1 VEIEPSAMNPS
12 EEATYRKVTWRL
24 LPLLFLCYV
33 LAYLDRVNVGF
44 AKLQMQKDLGFT
56 DTAYGIGAGVFF
68 IGYFLFEVPSNLI
81 LERVGARIWI
91 ARIMILWGMLSSAT
105 LFVTGER
112 TFYALRFA
120 LGVAEAGFFPGIILY
135 LTYWYTRKHRT
146 RMVAGF
152 MTAIT
157 LSGVIGGPISGFI
170 LSRLSGVSGLAG
182 WQWLYLLEGIPSVVV
197 GLLVLW
203 LLDDGPS
210 KAKWLTDDEREL
222 LARRVQEE
230 EGLKIEEG
238 AGHHRFSQAFR
249 SPRVWLLA
257 LIYFCVVMGLYG
269 ISFWLP
275 SILSDTMTS
284 DPWRIGLLTAIPWGA
299 AAMVMLLVGR
309 RSDRTGERRWHT
321 ALPALIAGAAFATS
335 AIPGI
340 SPLPSFLALT
350 VATCGIMA
358 AVSCFWSL
366 PTAILSGTAAA
377 AGIAWINSLGNLAGY
392 VSPFVVG
399 HVRDTTGSMSAALV
413 VLAGLLIAAGTLTAW
428 GGPRS
433 TSGKLAE
440 RPRDEGL

>member
-1 VEIEPSAMNPS
+1 MTPF

-24 LPLLFLCYV
+24 LPLLFLSYV

-44 AKLQMQKDLGFT
+44 AKLQMQKDLAFS
-56 DTAYGIGAGVFF
+56 DTVYGIGAGVFF
-68 IGYFLFEVPSNLI
+68 IGYFLFEVPSNLV
-81 LERVGARIWI
+81 LQRVGARIWI

-105 LFVTGER
+105 MFVAGQT
-112 TFYALRFA
+112 TFYVLRFA

-135 LTYWYTRKHRT
+135 LTYWYTRKHRA
-146 RMVAGF
+146 RMVAAF

-157 LSGVIGGPISGFI
+157 LSGVIGGPISGGI

-182 WQWLYLLEGIPSVVV
+182 WQWLYLLEGLPSVVV
-197 GLLVLW
+197 GLLVLF

-210 KAKWLTDDEREL
+210 KAKWLSDEEREL
-222 LARRVQEE
+222 LTRRIREE
-230 EGLKIEEG
+230 EALKVEEG
-238 AGHHRFSQAFR
+238 AGHHLFSHAFR
-249 SPRVWLLA
+249 SPTVWLLA
-257 LIYFCVVMGLYG
+257 LVYFCVVMGLYG

-284 DPWRIGLLTAIPWGA
+284 DPWRIGLLTAVPWGA
-299 AAMVMLLVGR
+299 AALVMLFVGH

-321 ALPALIAGAAFATS
+321 ALPALVAAAAFATS

-340 SPLPSFLALT
+340 SALSSFFALT

-399 HVRDTTGSMSAALV
+399 HVRDATGSMSTALL
-413 VLAGLLIAAGTLTAW
+413 VLAGSLFAAGLLTFRAGR
-428 GGPRS
+428 GGFEARS
-433 TSGKLAE
+433 
-440 RPRDEGL
+440 

>member
-1 VEIEPSAMNPS
+1 MNAS

-24 LPLLFLCYV
+24 LPLLFFCYV

-44 AKLQMQKDLGFT
+44 AKLQMQKDLGFS
-56 DTAYGIGAGVFF
+56 DTVYGIGAGVFF

-105 LFVTGER
+105 MFVTGEA

-135 LTYWYTRKHRT
+135 LTYWYTRKHRA

-157 LSGVIGGPISGFI
+157 LSGVIGGPVSGWI

-182 WQWLYLLEGIPSVVV
+182 WQWLYLLEGLPSLAV

-203 LLDDGPS
+203 LLDDGPTN
-210 KAKWLTDDEREL
+210 AKWLTEGEREL
-222 LARRVQEE
+222 LSRRVREE
-230 EGLKIEEG
+230 EKLKIEEE
-238 AGHHRFSQAFR
+238 AGHHRLTDAFR
-249 SPRVWLLA
+249 SPRLWLLA

-275 SILSDTMTS
+275 QILSDTITT

-299 AAMVMLLVGR
+299 SAVAMLIVGR
-309 RSDRTGERRWHT
+309 HSDRTGERRWHT
-321 ALPALIAGAAFATS
+321 ALPALVAGAAFATS
-335 AIPGI
+335 AASAS
-340 SPLPSFLALT
+340 SPLQSFVALT
-350 VATCGIMA
+350 VATCGVMA

-366 PTAILSGTAAA
+366 PTAFLSGTAAA
-377 AGIAWINSLGNLAGY
+377 GGIAAINSIGNLAGY

-399 HVRDTTGSMSAALV
+399 HVRDATGSMSAALI
-413 VLAGLLIAAGTLTAW
+413 VLASSLLAAGVLTTW

-433 TSGKLAE
+433 TSGKLSE
-440 RPRDEGL
+440 RP

>member
-1 VEIEPSAMNPS
+1 MTAFED
-12 EEATYRKVTWRL
+12 ATYRKVTWRL

-44 AKLQMQKDLGFT
+44 AKLQMQSELGFS
-56 DTAYGIGAGVFF
+56 DTVYGIGAGVFF

-91 ARIMILWGMLSSAT
+91 ARIMILWGLLSSAT
-105 LFVTGER
+105 MFVTGAS

-135 LTYWYTRKHRT
+135 LTYWYTRKHRA
-146 RMVAGF
+146 RMVASF

-157 LSGVIGGPISGFI
+157 LAGVIGGPVSGLI
-170 LSRLSGVSGLAG
+170 LSRMSGVSGLAG
-182 WQWLYLLEGIPSVVV
+182 WQWLYLLEGLPSVAV
-197 GLLVLW
+197 GLLVLS

-210 KAKWLTDDEREL
+210 KAKWLTEDEREL
-222 LARRVQEE
+222 LLRRVREE
-230 EGLKIEEG
+230 EELKSAEG
-238 AGHHRFSQAFR
+238 ARQQRLAEAFR
-249 SPRVWLLA
+249 SGRLWLFA

-284 DPWRIGLLTAIPWGA
+284 DPWRIGLLTAVPWA
-299 AAMVMLLVGR
+299 AAAVAMVLVGR
-309 RSDRTGERRWHT
+309 HSDRTGERRWHT
-321 ALPALIAGAAFATS
+321 AVPALLAGAAFATS

-340 SPLPSFLALT
+340 SALPSFLALT
-350 VATCGIMA
+350 AATCGVMA

-366 PTAILSGTAAA
+366 PTAFLSGTAAA

-399 HVRDTTGSMSAALV
+399 SVRDRTGSMSAALL
-413 VLAGLLIAAGTLTAW
+413 VLALSLFAAGVLTLQSA
-428 GGPRS
+428 GRS
-433 TSGKLAE
+433 RE
-440 RPRDEGL
+440 VPRDP

>member
-1 VEIEPSAMNPS
+1 LVLENEPTSMNAS

-24 LPLLFLCYV
+24 LPLLFFCYV

-44 AKLQMQKDLGFT
+44 AKLQMQKDLGFS
-56 DTAYGIGAGVFF
+56 DTVYGIGAGVFF

-105 LFVTGER
+105 MFVTGEA

-135 LTYWYTRKHRT
+135 LTYWYTRKHRA

-157 LSGVIGGPISGFI
+157 LSGVIGGPVSGWI

-182 WQWLYLLEGIPSVVV
+182 WQWLYLLEGLPSLAV

-203 LLDDGPS
+203 LLDDGPTN
-210 KAKWLTDDEREL
+210 AKWLTEGEREL
-222 LARRVQEE
+222 LSRRVREE
-230 EGLKIEEG
+230 EKLKIEEE
-238 AGHHRFSQAFR
+238 AGHHRLTDAFR
-249 SPRVWLLA
+249 SPRLWLLA

-275 SILSDTMTS
+275 QILSDTITT

-299 AAMVMLLVGR
+299 SAVAMLIVGR
-309 RSDRTGERRWHT
+309 HSDRTGERRWHT
-321 ALPALIAGAAFATS
+321 ALPALVAGAAFATS
-335 AIPGI
+335 AASAS
-340 SPLPSFLALT
+340 SPLQSFVALT
-350 VATCGIMA
+350 VATCGVMA

-366 PTAILSGTAAA
+366 PTAFLSGTAAA
-377 AGIAWINSLGNLAGY
+377 GGIAAINSIGNLAGY

-399 HVRDTTGSMSAALV
+399 HVRDATGSMSAALI
-413 VLAGLLIAAGTLTAW
+413 VLASSLLAAGVLTTW

-433 TSGKLAE
+433 TSGKLSE
-440 RPRDEGL
+440 RP

>member
-1 VEIEPSAMNPS
+1 MNLS

-44 AKLQMQKDLGFT
+44 AKLQMQTDLGFT

-91 ARIMILWGMLSSAT
+91 ARIMIFWGLVSSAT
-105 LFVTGER
+105 MFVSGET
-112 TFYALRFA
+112 TFYALRFL

-135 LTYWYTRKHRT
+135 LTYWYTRKHRA
-146 RMVAGF
+146 RMVASF

-157 LSGVIGGPISGFI
+157 LSGVIGGPLSGGI
-170 LSRLSGVSGLAG
+170 LSKFSGVSGLAG
-182 WQWLYLLEGIPSVVV
+182 WQWLYLLEGLPSVLV

-203 LLDDGPS
+203 LLDDGPR
-210 KAKWLTDDEREL
+210 KAKWLSDGEKEL
-222 LARRVQEE
+222 LARRIEE
-230 EGLKIEEG
+230 DEKLKIQEG
-238 AGHHRFSQAFR
+238 AGHHRLADAFR
-249 SPRVWLLA
+249 SPRLWLLA

-275 SILSDTMTS
+275 QILSDTMTT

-299 AAMVMLLVGR
+299 SAVAMLLVGR

-321 ALPALIAGAAFATS
+321 ALPAFVAGAAFATS
-335 AIPGI
+335 AVPGI
-340 SPLPSFLALT
+340 SPLLSFVALT
-350 VATCGIMA
+350 VATCGVMA

-366 PTAILSGTAAA
+366 PTSLLSGTAAA
-377 AGIAWINSLGNLAGY
+377 AGIAGINSFGNLAGY

-399 HVRDTTGSMSAALV
+399 RVRDATGSMSAALV
-413 VLAGLLIAAGTLTAW
+413 ALALSLIAAGILTAW
-428 GGPRS
+428 SGTRS
-433 TSGKLAE
+433 T
-440 RPRDEGL
+440 R

>member
-1 VEIEPSAMNPS
+1 MNP

-44 AKLQMQKDLGFT
+44 AKLQMQKDLGFS
-56 DTAYGIGAGVFF
+56 DTVYGIGAGVFF

-105 LFVTGER
+105 MFVTGER

-135 LTYWYTRKHRT
+135 LTYWYTRKHRA

-157 LSGVIGGPISGFI
+157 LSGVIGGPVSGFI
-170 LSRLSGVSGLAG
+170 LSSLSGVSGLAG
-182 WQWLYLLEGIPSVVV
+182 WQWLYLLEGLPSIGV
-197 GLLVLW
+197 GLLVLF

-210 KAKWLTDDEREL
+210 KAKWLTEEEREL
-222 LARRVQEE
+222 LLRRVREE
-230 EGLKIEEG
+230 ETLKIEEEE
-238 AGHHRFSQAFR
+238 GHHRLADLFR
-249 SPRVWLLA
+249 SPRVWLLT

-275 SILSDTMTS
+275 QILSDTMTS

-299 AAMVMLLVGR
+299 SAVAMLLVGR
-309 RSDRTGERRWHT
+309 HSDRTGERRWHT
-321 ALPALIAGAAFATS
+321 ALPALVAGAAFATS
-335 AIPGI
+335 AASGS
-340 SPLPSFLALT
+340 SPLQSFVALT
-350 VATCGIMA
+350 VATCGVMA

-366 PTAILSGTAAA
+366 PTAFLSGTAAA
-377 AGIAWINSLGNLAGY
+377 AGIAAINSIGNLAGY

-399 HVRDTTGSMSAALV
+399 HVRDASGSMSAALV
-413 VLAGLLIAAGTLTAW
+413 VLAGSLIAAGILTAW
-428 GGPRS
+428 GGTR
-433 TSGKLAE
+433 
-440 RPRDEGL
+440 R

>member
-413 VLAGLLIAAGTLTAW
+413 VLAGSLIAAGTLTAW

>member
-1 VEIEPSAMNPS
+1 MNPS

-135 LTYWYTRKHRT
+135 LTYWYTRKHRA

-157 LSGVIGGPISGFI
+157 LSGVIGGPLSGWI
-170 LSRLSGVSGLAG
+170 LSRLSGLSGLAG
-182 WQWLYLLEGIPSVVV
+182 WQWLYLLEGLPSVMV
-197 GLLVLW
+197 GLLVLG

-210 KAKWLTDDEREL
+210 KAKWLTEEEREL
-222 LARRVQEE
+222 LSRRVREE
-230 EGLKIEEG
+230 EKQKIEEE
-238 AGHHRFSQAFR
+238 AGHHRLADAFR
-249 SPRVWLLA
+249 SPRLWLLS

-275 SILSDTMTS
+275 QILSDTMTS
-284 DPWRIGLLTAIPWGA
+284 DPWSIGLLTAIPWGA
-299 AAMVMLLVGR
+299 SAVTMLLVGR
-309 RSDRTGERRWHT
+309 HSDRTGERRWHT
-321 ALPALIAGAAFATS
+321 ALPAFVAGAAFATS
-335 AIPGI
+335 AMSGI
-340 SPLPSFLALT
+340 SAVQGFIALT

-366 PTAILSGTAAA
+366 PTAFLSGTAAA
-377 AGIAWINSLGNLAGY
+377 GGIAWINSLGNLAGY

-399 HVRDTTGSMSAALV
+399 HVRDATGSMSAALV
-413 VLAGLLIAAGTLTAW
+413 VLAGSLIAAGVLTAW
-428 GGPRS
+428 SGPRS
-433 TSGKLAE
+433 T
-440 RPRDEGL
+440 R

>member
-1 VEIEPSAMNPS
+1 MNAS

-24 LPLLFLCYV
+24 LPLLFFCYV

-44 AKLQMQKDLGFT
+44 AKLQMQKDLGFS
-56 DTAYGIGAGVFF
+56 DTVYGIGAGVFF

-81 LERVGARIWI
+81 LQRVGARIWI

-105 LFVTGER
+105 MFVTGER

-135 LTYWYTRKHRT
+135 LTYWYTRKHRA

-157 LSGVIGGPISGFI
+157 LSGVIGGPVSGWI

-182 WQWLYLLEGIPSVVV
+182 WQWLYLLEGLPSVLV

-203 LLDDGPS
+203 LLDDGPTN
-210 KAKWLTDDEREL
+210 AKWLTEGEREL
-222 LARRVQEE
+222 LSRRVREE
-230 EGLKIEEG
+230 EKLKIEEE
-238 AGHHRFSQAFR
+238 AGHHRLTDAFR
-249 SPRVWLLA
+249 SPRLWLLA

-275 SILSDTMTS
+275 QILSDTITT

-299 AAMVMLLVGR
+299 SAVAMLIVGR
-309 RSDRTGERRWHT
+309 HSDRTGERRWHT
-321 ALPALIAGAAFATS
+321 ALPALVAGAAFATS
-335 AIPGI
+335 AASAS
-340 SPLPSFLALT
+340 SPLQSFVALT
-350 VATCGIMA
+350 VATCGVMA

-366 PTAILSGTAAA
+366 PTAFLSGTAAA
-377 AGIAWINSLGNLAGY
+377 GGIAAINSIGNLAGY

-399 HVRDTTGSMSAALV
+399 HVRDATGSMSAALI
-413 VLAGLLIAAGTLTAW
+413 VLAGSLLAASLLTAW
-428 GGPRS
+428 TARAGTARQS
-433 TSGKLAE
+433 V
-440 RPRDEGL
+440 EGS

>member
-1 VEIEPSAMNPS
+1 MTS
-12 EEATYRKVTWRL
+12 EDATYRKVTWRL

-44 AKLQMQKDLGFT
+44 AKLQMQKDLAFS
-56 DTAYGIGAGVFF
+56 DTVYGIGAGVFF

-91 ARIMILWGMLSSAT
+91 ARIMILWGLLSSAT
-105 LFVTGER
+105 MFVAGER
-112 TFYALRFA
+112 SFYVLRFA

-135 LTYWYTRKHRT
+135 LTYWYTRKHRA

-157 LSGVIGGPISGFI
+157 LSGVIGGPVSGFI
-170 LSRLSGVSGLAG
+170 LARMSGASGLAG
-182 WQWLYLLEGIPSVVV
+182 WQWLYLLEGLPSVAV
-197 GLLVLW
+197 GILVLS

-210 KAKWLTDDEREL
+210 KAKWLTEDERDL
-222 LARRVQEE
+222 LARRIREE
-230 EGLKIEEG
+230 EELKAAEG
-238 AGHHRFSQAFR
+238 AKHLRLADAFR
-249 SPRVWLLA
+249 SGKLWLLA
-257 LIYFCVVMGLYG
+257 FIYFCVVMGLYG

-284 DPWRIGLLTAIPWGA
+284 DPWRIGLLTAVPWA
-299 AAMVMLLVGR
+299 AAALVMVTVGR
-309 RSDRTGERRWHT
+309 NSDRTGERRWHT
-321 ALPALIAGAAFATS
+321 AIPALVAGAAFATS

-340 SPLPSFLALT
+340 SPLPSFAALT
-350 VATCGIMA
+350 VATCGVMA

-366 PTAILSGTAAA
+366 PTAFLSGTAAA

-399 HVRDTTGSMSAALV
+399 SVRDRTGSMSAALL
-413 VLAGLLIAAGTLTAW
+413 VLAGSLLAAGTLTLWTARM
-428 GGPRS
+428 PRR
-433 TSGKLAE
+433 G
-440 RPRDEGL
+440 

>member
-1 VEIEPSAMNPS
+1 MNPS

-157 LSGVIGGPISGFI
+157 LSGVIGGPLSGWI

-275 SILSDTMTS
+275 SILSDTMTP

-413 VLAGLLIAAGTLTAW
+413 VLAGSLIAAGILTAW

-440 RPRDEGL
+440 RP

>member
-1 VEIEPSAMNPS
+1 MNAS
-12 EEATYRKVTWRL
+12 EQATYRKVTWRL

-44 AKLQMQKDLGFT
+44 AKLQMQKDLGFS
-56 DTAYGIGAGVFF
+56 DTVYGIGAGVFF

-105 LFVTGER
+105 MFVTGER

-135 LTYWYTRKHRT
+135 LTYWYTRKHRA

-157 LSGVIGGPISGFI
+157 LSGVIGGPLSGWI

-182 WQWLYLLEGIPSVVV
+182 WQWLYLLEGLPSIAV

-203 LLDDGPS
+203 LLDDGPTN
-210 KAKWLTDDEREL
+210 AKWLTEGEREL
-222 LARRVQEE
+222 LSRRVREE
-230 EGLKIEEG
+230 EKLKIEED
-238 AGHHRFSQAFR
+238 AGHHRLADAFR
-249 SPRVWLLA
+249 SPRLWILA

-275 SILSDTMTS
+275 QILSDTITT
-284 DPWRIGLLTAIPWGA
+284 DPWRIGLLTTIPWGA
-299 AAMVMLLVGR
+299 SAVAMLIVGR
-309 RSDRTGERRWHT
+309 HSDRTGERRWHT
-321 ALPALIAGAAFATS
+321 ALPALVAGAAFATS
-335 AIPGI
+335 AASAS
-340 SPLPSFLALT
+340 SPLQSFVALT
-350 VATCGIMA
+350 VATCGVMA

-366 PTAILSGTAAA
+366 PTAFLSGTAAA
-377 AGIAWINSLGNLAGY
+377 GGIAAINSIGNLAGY

-399 HVRDTTGSMSAALV
+399 HVRDATGSMSAALI
-413 VLAGLLIAAGTLTAW
+413 VLAGSLLAASLLIAWTARAGTA
-428 GGPRS
+428 RQS
-433 TSGKLAE
+433 V
-440 RPRDEGL
+440 EGS

>member
-275 SILSDTMTS
+275 SILSDTITS

-413 VLAGLLIAAGTLTAW
+413 VLAGSLIAAGTLTAW

>member
-1 VEIEPSAMNPS
+1 MNPS

-413 VLAGLLIAAGTLTAW
+413 VLAGSLIAAGTLTAW

>member
-1 VEIEPSAMNPS
+1 MNPS

-157 LSGVIGGPISGFI
+157 LSGVIGGPLSGWI

-275 SILSDTMTS
+275 SILSDTMTP

-413 VLAGLLIAAGTLTAW
+413 VLAGSLIAAGTLTAW

-440 RPRDEGL
+440 RP